1 MTPHATHG
9 EHETEH
15 AGAPPASS
23 GYGSGMSV
31 KPVHFV
37 LADHGRVL
45 ATRNVGRKV
54 AAHLR
59 ELIESQPSIVLNFLD
74 VEAVTP
80 PFLDE
85 ILRVVRAEFAVERD
99 GRVIVVTNLDDDVR
113 ETLQLLLDR
122 HRLSLAELRG
132 GRVELLTSVPYL
144 AETLQAAQDL
154 GTEYFTAPQLA
165 QRLALKLPN
174 TNQRLGQLVQA
185 GAVARQRDPDAERGK
200 RYRYSTPQADALIP
214 A

>member
-1 MTPHATHG
+1 MNTHAAQR
-9 EHETEH
+9 EHQP
-15 AGAPPASS
+15 GAPPGHAPS
-23 GYGSGMSV
+23 GYVSPMSV
-31 KPVHFV
+31 KPVHFA

-45 ATRNVGRKV
+45 ATRNAGRKV
-54 AAHLR
+54 AAHLA
-59 ELIESQPSIVLNFLD
+59 ELIEGQPSIVLNFHD

-85 ILRVVRAEFAVERD
+85 LLRVVRAELAAKRE

-165 QRLALKLPN
+165 ERLALKLPN
-174 TNQRLGQLVQA
+174 ANQRLGQLVQA
-185 GAVARQRDPDAERGK
+185 GAIARERDPDAERGK
-200 RYRYSTPQADALIP
+200 RYRYSAPQADTLIP